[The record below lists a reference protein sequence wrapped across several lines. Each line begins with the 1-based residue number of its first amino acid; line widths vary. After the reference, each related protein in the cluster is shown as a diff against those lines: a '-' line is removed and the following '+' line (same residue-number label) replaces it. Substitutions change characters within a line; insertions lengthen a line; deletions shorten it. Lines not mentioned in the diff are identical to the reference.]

1 MIALYYSN
9 GQSTGRNPVHTD
21 SAARIRRGPRGCACW
36 FSPLLVAKGAVCV
49 RPFGPCGF
57 RRNRSKRHANHSFQN
72 RWPND
77 RFGEKKALVER
88 GRLTEV
94 DGRFLIKWFSMRSM
108 LRENWLVLA
117 SLSAFGGDCRD
128 FLELAIQQWVWS
140 WLMCVMEEKVLIEVG
155 RYVKFDRVCEGI
167 FKDTGCDSFWRL
179 CIIVKS
185 QKFGYDRRRLKLM
198 EFDCVWSWIEFC
210 TKECGSV
217 FWIVYFQT
225 L

>member
-49 RPFGPCGF
+49 RPFGPRGF

-128 FLELAIQQWVWS
+128 FFRISYSTMSLVVINVLWRRKFWSRLVGMLSLIMFVKGFSRIRDAILFEDYVLLLKARS
-140 WLMCVMEEKVLIEVG
+140 LVMIDG
-155 RYVKFDRVCEGI
+155 D
-167 FKDTGCDSFWRL
+167 
-179 CIIVKS
+179 
-185 QKFGYDRRRLKLM
+185 
-198 EFDCVWSWIEFC
+198 
-210 TKECGSV
+210 
-217 FWIVYFQT
+217 
-225 L
+225 

>member
-49 RPFGPCGF
+49 RPFGPRGF

-128 FLELAIQQWVWS
+128 FFRISYSTMSLVVINVLWRRKFWSRLVGMLSLVVFVKEFSRIRDAILFEDYVLLLKARS
-140 WLMCVMEEKVLIEVG
+140 LVMIDG
-155 RYVKFDRVCEGI
+155 D
-167 FKDTGCDSFWRL
+167 
-179 CIIVKS
+179 
-185 QKFGYDRRRLKLM
+185 
-198 EFDCVWSWIEFC
+198 
-210 TKECGSV
+210 
-217 FWIVYFQT
+217 
-225 L
+225 

>member
-49 RPFGPCGF
+49 RPFGPRGF

-72 RWPND
+72 HWPND

-128 FLELAIQQWVWS
+128 FFRISYSTMSLVVINVCYGGES
-140 WLMCVMEEKVLIEVG
+140 
-155 RYVKFDRVCEGI
+155 FDRGWSVC
-167 FKDTGCDSFWRL
+167 
-179 CIIVKS
+179 
-185 QKFGYDRRRLKLM
+185 
-198 EFDCVWSWIEFC
+198 
-210 TKECGSV
+210 
-217 FWIVYFQT
+217 
-225 L
+225 